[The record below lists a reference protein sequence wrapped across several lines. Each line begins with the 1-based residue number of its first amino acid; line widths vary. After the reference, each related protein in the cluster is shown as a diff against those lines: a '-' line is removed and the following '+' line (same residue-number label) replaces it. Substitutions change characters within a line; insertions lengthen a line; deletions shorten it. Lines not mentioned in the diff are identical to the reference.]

1 MDHTGGSKK
10 QDPPYVRRPGLVLQT
25 RRFMK
30 NIAIL
35 GSTGSIGQ
43 SALDVVRAH
52 PDKLRVVGLAAGANA
67 DLLLQQAL
75 EFQPAVVAM
84 ASEDALGTVAQGY
97 RAKQAGA
104 GAEGLVAVAAHPD
117 GSAITVDS
125 PAKSGELVTI
135 YGTGFGPTERARSF
149 GFSSFGASPI
159 VDTATVMVN
168 EVAVAGASAFAVAG
182 RIGVDA
188 AQFEISDGVAGKLS
202 VRVTV
207 NGKDSNTVLIP
218 VQ

>member
-1 MDHTGGSKK
+1 M
-10 QDPPYVRRPGLVLQT
+10 RRRSFPVTAACSIASMRCCLL
-25 RRFMK
+25 RRCITCSCGTVSNGMK

-104 GAEGLVAVAAHPD
+104 GAEGLVAV
-117 GSAITVDS
+117 
-125 PAKSGELVTI
+125 
-135 YGTGFGPTERARSF
+135 
-149 GFSSFGASPI
+149 
-159 VDTATVMVN
+159 
-168 EVAVAGASAFAVAG
+168 
-182 RIGVDA
+182 
-188 AQFEISDGVAGKLS
+188 
-202 VRVTV
+202 
-207 NGKDSNTVLIP
+207 
-218 VQ
+218 